1 MASNEARKQ
10 ITVCTASGESWPGL
24 SFSTGL
30 TVYAELHP
38 GIHVVAIPQYIVA
51 NVINGTF
58 DQMSSDRDAEHT
70 V

>member
-1 MASNEARKQ
+1 VR
-10 ITVCTASGESWPGL
+10 VGPD

-30 TVYAELHP
+30 TADAELHP

-58 DQMSSDRDAEHT
+58 DQMSSDRGAEHT
-70 V
+70 VYA